1 MWEGEKV
8 EKRFDVIG
16 VEDLIMDFALQI
28 NRIPKTD
35 GMSMIKDSCW
45 AGGGNASSAIV
56 ALSRLGAKCA
66 MVGTT
71 GNDAYGDFCLED
83 MKRNGVDTSHIKQV
97 EGDTTL
103 CVCLAETETQGR
115 SFLGKMGVQGVM
127 TPEEVG
133 EDFIRD
139 CKVIHLS
146 CMPSPAQAAAIAF
159 AKKHGVEISLDA
171 GAFFPGARELAEQ
184 TDILIM
190 SENFYGGLFG
200 EDRNY
205 CENCKKLVEK
215 GAKIAVVTLGKKG
228 CAGADKDGSFE
239 LDSFSGAEIVDTT
252 GAGDV
257 FHGGF
262 LYAYLY
268 RYGKRDESDV
278 TEENASAVRGAS
290 DGGCP
295 DGYTLEDCA
304 RFASAVSYINCT
316 TLGGRPGIPTLDMV
330 DTFLE
335 KGIILEGDIA
345 QRKEFY
351 RKGIFNNKE
360 VTLH

>member
-1 MWEGEKV
+1 MDKT
-8 EKRFDVIG
+8 FDVIG

-35 GMSMIKDSCW
+35 GMSMIQDSCW

-71 GNDAYGDFCLED
+71 GNDAYGNFCLED
-83 MKRNGVDTSHIKQV
+83 MKRNQVDVSHVKQV

-103 CVCLAETETQGR
+103 CICLAETETQGR
-115 SFLGKMGVQGVM
+115 SFLGKVGVRGVM

-133 EDFIRD
+133 EEFIRG
-139 CKVIHLS
+139 CRAIHLS
-146 CMPSPAQAAAIAF
+146 CMPSPAQVAAITF

-171 GAFFPGARELAEQ
+171 GALFPGARELVNQ

-190 SENFYGGLFG
+190 SENFYEGLFG
-200 EDRNY
+200 EDKDY
-205 CENCKKLVEK
+205 CGNCRKLVEK

-228 CAGADKDGSFE
+228 CAGADKEGTFQME
-239 LDSFSGAEIVDTT
+239 AFSGTDIVDTT

-268 RYGKRDESDV
+268 RYKSGMYS
-278 TEENASAVRGAS
+278 
-290 DGGCP
+290 
-295 DGYTLEDCA
+295 YTIEDCA
-304 RFASAVSYINCT
+304 KFASAVSFINCT
-316 TLGGRPGIPTLDMV
+316 TLGGRPGIPTLEMV

-335 KGIILEGDIA
+335 EGVILEGDIA

>member
-1 MWEGEKV
+1 MEKT
-8 EKRFDVIG
+8 FDVIG

-83 MKRNGVDTSHIKQV
+83 MKRNGVDVSHIKQV

-115 SFLGKMGVQGVM
+115 SFLGRMGVQGTM
-127 TPEEVG
+127 SSEEVG
-133 EDFIRD
+133 EDFIRG

-146 CMPSPAQAAAIAF
+146 CMPSPAQTAAIAF
-159 AKKHGVEISLDA
+159 ARKHGVEISLDA
-171 GAFFPGARELAEQ
+171 GAFFPGAEELAGKA
-184 TDILIM
+184 DILIM

-200 EDRNY
+200 EDKNY
-205 CENCKKLVEK
+205 CENCKKLVDG

-228 CAGADKDGSFE
+228 CVGADRDGSFE
-239 LDSFSGAEIVDTT
+239 LESFSGAEIVDTT

-268 RYGKRDESDV
+268 RYKE
-278 TEENASAVRGAS
+278 A
-290 DGGCP
+290 
-295 DGYTLEDCA
+295 GYTLRDCA

-316 TLGGRPGIPTLDMV
+316 SLGGRPGIPTLDMV

-335 KGIILEGDIA
+335 KGVILEGDIA
-345 QRKEFY
+345 RRREFY
-351 RKGIFNNKE
+351 RNGIFEQGGKRYARENN
-360 VTLH
+360 